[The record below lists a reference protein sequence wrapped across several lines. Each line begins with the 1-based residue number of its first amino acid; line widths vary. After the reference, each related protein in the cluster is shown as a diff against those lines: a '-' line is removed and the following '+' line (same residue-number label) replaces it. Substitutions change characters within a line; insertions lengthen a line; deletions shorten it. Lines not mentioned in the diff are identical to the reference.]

1 MKALKILG
9 NIIGVVIALVLSL
22 VLLVML
28 IVTPVITSLGL
39 ITKPET
45 ITTVITQPEVIDML
59 VEMPGVEEGLE
70 EAGLSKEFVHEV
82 AQSQFF
88 GDLVNLYT
96 ENTVGGVTG
105 VTTEQVTV
113 QQVQQVIENNKE
125 EVIDLVRPMVV
136 ANSEEDIIPS
146 DEEIE
151 EIIDYAVENY
161 GQEFLDSLPSGQ
173 DLLDLLGSYSGDISG
188 IVGGY
193 DISGGGPIGAPAKM
207 PVGGLD
213 LPSVGSVDL
222 EQVYTL
228 LIRYVLDGTMEKA
241 LITAIIFLAAL
252 ILLFRFPRF
261 KGVMWLSVVFAI
273 GGGAM
278 YAASNLMVDPVI
290 EAQLADELHIG
301 FVILELIAEHIRN
314 YAVAFLIV
322 AGVCL
327 VLFVIARI
335 ILKVIKNAK
344 KKATTPVATAVGVSQ
359 DVIDAAAAVAA
370 PEAYPEAPVE
380 EETAEAEVSE
390 DIEEAEAAEEIEP
403 EEAVQAVEEEAA
415 AEEADEEADEEA
427 SATVE

>member
-1 MKALKILG
+1 M
-9 NIIGVVIALVLSL
+9 
-22 VLLVML
+22 
-28 IVTPVITSLGL
+28 
-39 ITKPET
+39 
-45 ITTVITQPEVIDML
+45 
-59 VEMPGVEEGLE
+59 EEGLE

-113 QQVQQVIENNKE
+113 EQVQQVIENNKD
-125 EVIDLVRPMVV
+125 EVVDLVRPMVV
-136 ANSEEDIIPS
+136 ANSETDEIPT

-207 PVGGLD
+207 SIGGVD

-290 EAQLADELHIG
+290 EARLADELHIG
-301 FVILELIAEHIRN
+301 LVILELIAEHIRN

-327 VLFVIARI
+327 VLFIIARI
-335 ILKVIKNAK
+335 ILKLIKRAK
-344 KKATTPVATAVGVSQ
+344 KKGAKPVATAVGVSQ

-370 PEAYPEAPVE
+370 PEAFAEAPVE
-380 EETAEAEVSE
+380 EDAADAEVAEDAEEVETADEAEPE
-390 DIEEAEAAEEIEP
+390 QT
-403 EEAVQAVEEEAA
+403 EEAVAEKAA
-415 AEEADEEADEEA
+415 AEQADEEVSPIAE
-427 SATVE
+427 